1 MFLSFEHEFY
11 LAAIDQ
17 CLAWHDKKAKDE
29 QFIVL
34 GFMIAETRRQLTP
47 YWASCGLQDSDNV
60 TLSKGGSDESVQY

>member
-1 MFLSFEHEFY
+1 MFLSFEHEFH

-34 GFMIAETRRQLTP
+34 GFMTAETRRQLPLIGDRVACMLT
-47 YWASCGLQDSDNV
+47 V
-60 TLSKGGSDESVQY
+60 M